1 MELPAPPRSPAV
13 GLHAGCLRV
22 LFYRRL
28 TDKWALGARRAAKE
42 PLHWRRWRVKSAI
55 RGPVCLSV
63 CQAACLS
70 VCQRVT
76 DLRARSL
83 AFAALL
89 FSPPTSL
96 VSLTG
101 ANVSVP
107 LKSVHSSEFDGR
119 VYLFFFPSAK
129 QKPFRVKKERLKKRE
144 MDVFGCTGKST
155 ARLLPKLLV
164 SARGTRAASVSSQRR
179 GSKGSSSDISETG
192 EHEEMVFLSEPVSR
206 PRVFISAIHLRF
218 LLFSF
223 RNVALLIV
231 LRVLFSFK

>member
-1 MELPAPPRSPAV
+1 MARTPRSLRASVADVLMELPAPPRSPAV

-76 DLRARSL
+76 DLPARSL

-119 VYLFFFPSAK
+119 VYLFFFPLRQTKAVPR
-129 QKPFRVKKERLKKRE
+129 QKGKAEKKRN
-144 MDVFGCTGKST
+144 GCLWLHWKID
-155 ARLLPKLLV
+155 RE
-164 SARGTRAASVSSQRR
+164 AAAEAVSQRAR
-179 GSKGSSSDISETG
+179 NPGCLCLQP
-192 EHEEMVFLSEPVSR
+192 EEGKQRQQL
-206 PRVFISAIHLRF
+206 
-218 LLFSF
+218 
-223 RNVALLIV
+223 
-231 LRVLFSFK
+231 